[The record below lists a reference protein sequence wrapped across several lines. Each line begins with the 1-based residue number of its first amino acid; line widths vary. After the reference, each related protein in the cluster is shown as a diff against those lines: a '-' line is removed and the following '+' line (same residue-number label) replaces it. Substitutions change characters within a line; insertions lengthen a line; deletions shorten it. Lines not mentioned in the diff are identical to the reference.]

1 MLRKYT
7 LEFVVFI
14 CGATVMIF
22 ELVGS
27 RILAPYLGTSTFVWT
42 SIIGV
47 ILGSLSFGYWWGGK
61 IADRNSDVVSFSNL
75 IFLAAVFIGIITF
88 IQENVLIEISKYIKD
103 LRIGALLASLVL
115 FTIPSI
121 ILGMIS
127 PYAVKLKMSSIEK
140 TGSTVGNIYAI
151 STLGSIVGTFS
162 AGYFLIP
169 TIGTLKIVIWL
180 SIILILISLMVNY
193 QKNLVIREITL
204 FILIIVLYLTGMKQ
218 IKQISN
224 NFIDVDTEYSRI
236 WIYDDYM
243 KENKTKKSIRCM
255 KISNEYSSA
264 MYLNSDDLCFEYT
277 KYYNIGEYFMPK
289 IEKSLIIGGAGYSYP
304 KEYLNR
310 YKNAK
315 LDVVEIDS
323 KITELAKKY
332 FKLKEDNRITIYHDD
347 GRTYLNNNKKKY
359 DSIYIDAFRSCS
371 LPYQLTTKEAVKKV
385 YDALESNGVALINV
399 ISSIEG
405 NKGKFLRAEY
415 STYKSI
421 FPKVILYPVNYPH
434 NEDLVQ
440 NIIIV
445 ALKSGEDIRNKP
457 SSKEIESYLGHMW
470 EKKVSNDIG
479 ILTDDYAPVDYYVA
493 AAIND

>member
-1 MLRKYT
+1 MLRKYI

-47 ILGSLSFGYWWGGK
+47 ILGSLSIGYWWGGR
-61 IADRNSDVVSFSNL
+61 IADKNPNAVSFSNL
-75 IFLAAVFIGIITF
+75 IFLSAIFIGIITF
-88 IQENVLIEISKYIKD
+88 VQENILIEISKYVKD
-103 LRIGALLASLVL
+103 LRLGALLAAFSL

-121 ILGMIS
+121 LLGMIS

-151 STLGSIVGTFS
+151 STLGSIVGTFL
-162 AGYFLIP
+162 AGYILIP
-169 TIGTLKIVIWL
+169 AIGTIKIVILL
-180 SIILILISLMVNY
+180 SIILILLSLIVNY
-193 QKNLVIREITL
+193 QKNVVIRGIIL
-204 FILIIVLYLTGMKQ
+204 FALIIVLYLTGIKQ
-218 IKQISN
+218 IKQIAH
-224 NFIDVDTEYSRI
+224 NFIDLDTEYSRV
-236 WIYDDYM
+236 WIYNGYENETNKPM
-243 KENKTKKSIRCM
+243 KCLM
-255 KISNEYSSA
+255 ISNEYSSA
-264 MYLNSDDLCFEYT
+264 MYLNSDELCFEYT
-277 KYYNIGEYFMPK
+277 KYYNIGEYFAPK

-304 KEYLNR
+304 KEFLKR

-315 LDVVEIDS
+315 LDVVEIDP
-323 KITELAKKY
+323 KITEIAKKY
-332 FKLKEDNRITIYHDD
+332 FNLKEDNRLAIYHED

-359 DSIYIDAFRSCS
+359 DSVYIDAFRSCS

-385 YDALESNGVALINV
+385 YDALESNGVALVNV
-399 ISSIEG
+399 ISSIDG
-405 NKGKFLRAEY
+405 IKGKFLRAEY

-421 FPKVILYPVNYPH
+421 FPKVILYPVSYPD
-434 NEDLVQ
+434 NGELVQ

-445 ALKSGEDIRNKP
+445 ALKSQKDIISKP
-457 SSKEIESYLGHMW
+457 TNKEIESYIGHIW
-470 EKKVSNDIG
+470 KKEVSNDIG

-493 AAIND
+493 AAINK